1 MIIPLWTC
9 LVPRTS
15 LIKSGRESF
24 WAGCLCTPFR
34 ALRRDATQRAR
45 PTNTLM
51 NTTPTT
57 EDRVWAVLAHLS
69 ALSFGMGI
77 LLPVIGWSDQRR
89 KSNYASFQCLQ
100 ALGYQSL
107 GFTVWVLF
115 SLVMILLSSIIVLA
129 TLKPAAGN
137 SQPSD
142 AFLQPGMILLL
153 TVVFGFFAL
162 YFLLPIIGAIA
173 CGLGRDFR
181 YPVLGDRLARYLG
194 DESSQTSHD
203 PIWLN
208 EDHEIRWVAAMG
220 HFSIL
225 ILLWG
230 MLAPLTAW
238 MLQGR
243 HNPFLK
249 FQSIQTLVYQVVTTI
264 VYLVGGFLYLFG
276 ALFLLVGLGALGEP
290 RMNSPLQIVSVII
303 FGGSLLVS
311 FLLILSVPLLH
322 ILGQWAGYRVLKG
335 DNYRYPLIG
344 KVVEK
349 WMAPDKVLVTEDN
362 TLSLKGTSP

>member
-1 MIIPLWTC
+1 
-9 LVPRTS
+9 
-15 LIKSGRESF
+15 
-24 WAGCLCTPFR
+24 
-34 ALRRDATQRAR
+34 
-45 PTNTLM
+45 M
-51 NTTPTT
+51 NTTPTA
-57 EDRVWAVLAHLS
+57 EDRIWAILSHLS

-107 GFTVWVLF
+107 GFTVWVLS
-115 SLVMILLSSIIVLA
+115 SLVIILLSSIIVLA
-129 TLKPAAGN
+129 TLKPTVGN
-137 SQPSD
+137 NQTSN
-142 AFLQPGMILLL
+142 ALLQPGMILVF
-153 TVVFGFFAL
+153 TIVFGFFAL

-173 CGLGRDFR
+173 CGLGKDFR
-181 YPVLGDRLARYLG
+181 YPVMGDRLARYLRY
-194 DESSQTSHD
+194 ESSQTSDD
-203 PIWLN
+203 PVWLN
-208 EDHEIRWVAAMG
+208 EDPEIRWVAAMG

-238 MLQGR
+238 ILQGR
-243 HNPFLK
+243 QNLFLK
-249 FQSIQTLVYQVVTTI
+249 FQSIQTLVYQAITMMI
-264 VYLVGGFLYLFG
+264 GLIGGFLYLFG
-276 ALFLLVGLGALGEP
+276 ALFLLASLGALGES
-290 RMNSPLQIVSVII
+290 RMNSPIQIISVII

-344 KVVEK
+344 RLVEK
-349 WMAPDKVLVTEDN
+349 WTDPDKVFVTEDN
-362 TLSLKGTSP
+362 TLSLKGTPP